1 VCRVL
6 EGEGVAEMV
15 SNAGASG
22 SGWSATRRAG
32 SVTATGCRQIPSAV
46 MVGFGLEG
54 VDAHRLTVL
63 GVSLFGHGSDQS
75 VYRVD
80 AQRVEQGVQA
90 GGGVDLVLTQGGGY
104 SYREPEVACLRD
116 ASESRGMASRV
127 AVVVVQRRAGRVKAH
142 LKGDPLARHGF
153 ERRATGALWKVIA
166 LVSTVTGSR
175 RASSVI
181 NSPI

>member
-1 VCRVL
+1 MV
-6 EGEGVAEMV
+6 GDPQGGVGDGDRMPPDP
-15 SNAGASG
+15 
-22 SGWSATRRAG
+22 T
-32 SVTATGCRQIPSAV
+32 AV

-90 GGGVDLVLTQGGGY
+90 GGGVDLVLMQGGGY

-116 ASESRGMASRV
+116 AGEGPGMASGA

-142 LKGDPLARHGF
+142 LEGDPLARHGF
-153 ERRATGALWKVIA
+153 ERRAAGAPVESHR
-166 LVSTVTGSR
+166 VGEHR
-175 RASSVI
+175 DR
-181 NSPI
+181 